1 MQSVTIEG
9 YLAADP
15 SILSAQSDGRKRASF
30 RLLETTRFRRAGGEA
45 GERTTGFNCLCF
57 NEAVAENYIG
67 PYACKGSRVVVH
79 GHVEN
84 DVWTGKDGVEH
95 YDLKVVV
102 DELRLKNRR
111 NEAEA
116 AEPRERGRRTK
127 PGIEREAPREPSPAD
142 LDDEIPF

>member
-15 SILSAQSDGRKRASF
+15 SILAAQGDGRKRASF
-30 RLLETTRFRRAGGEA
+30 RLLETARFRRADGQP
-45 GERTTGFNCLCF
+45 GERTTGFNCVCF

-67 PYACKGSRVVVH
+67 PYAKKGVRAVVQ

-84 DVWTGKDGVEH
+84 DTWTGRDGVVH
-95 YDLKVVV
+95 YDLRLVV
-102 DELRLKNRR
+102 ESLRLKARR
-111 NEAEA
+111 DPHEGGDGAPPDDPDRGF
-116 AEPRERGRRTK
+116 EP
-127 PGIEREAPREPSPAD
+127 D